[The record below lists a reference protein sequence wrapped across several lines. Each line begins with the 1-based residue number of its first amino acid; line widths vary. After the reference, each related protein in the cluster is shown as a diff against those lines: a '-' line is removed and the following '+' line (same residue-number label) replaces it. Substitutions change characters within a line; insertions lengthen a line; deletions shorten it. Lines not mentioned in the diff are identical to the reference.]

1 MKKKYTNGTVQFS
14 IRLDIDTMK
23 HLENMCNLERKNRNQ
38 YINEL
43 IENQYL
49 RLNKDEAYKKA
60 IDSLNNAMSA
70 MDSIVKRLEKEGK

>member
-1 MKKKYTNGTVQFS
+1 MRKKYSNGTVQFS
-14 IRLDIDTMK
+14 IRLDNDTMK

-60 IDSLNNAMSA
+60 IDSLNNAMAA